1 MYMQMIDEIIK
12 ASCGKNE
19 DNNPNCSFTLCTQK
33 WSIMEEDKEPETI
46 GEHPAYKPVLDMQ
59 KHGKFIQID
68 LEYPTS
74 SDIDLKIMWN
84 MLEKYG
90 QELDEVN
97 EDSESIPMSALTIV
111 PLVYEGCYYMIA
123 INPIFWTL
131 QPSQPGK
138 EATVIR
144 LLYEEENLNFYEASE
159 EDIDIEGI
167 EADVDRAILE
177 QQNFEQEVMD
187 KERERAE
194 YEEKRNAAYEEM
206 RRNGEL

>member
-12 ASCGKNE
+12 AACGKNE
-19 DNNPNCSFTLCTQK
+19 NNNPNCSLTLCTQK
-33 WSIMEEDKEPETI
+33 WSVMEDKEPETI
-46 GEHPAYKPVLDMQ
+46 GEHPAYRPVLDLQ

-68 LEYPTS
+68 LEFPAL

-84 MLEKYG
+84 MFEKYG
-90 QELDEVN
+90 RELDEVDDN
-97 EDSESIPMSALTIV
+97 SESIPVSALTIV
-111 PLVYEGCYYMIA
+111 PLVYEGGYYMIA

-159 EDIDIEGI
+159 EDINIEDI
-167 EADVDRAILE
+167 EADVDRTILE
-177 QQNFEQEVMD
+177 QENYEQEIM
-187 KERERAE
+187 EREREQAE
-194 YEEKRNAAYEEM
+194 YEEKRTAAYEEM